1 MKKLGQFGKFD
12 LEAFLAGKVLRATE
26 CSELKDHN
34 TGEHLG
40 TKVVV
45 AIVRDDT
52 KYKQNEGENVTNLF
66 EKFNIKVLKDVNVP
80 VNSTV
85 MPVHA
90 TATVYGEYRNMLSVT
105 AEDIRIIPVQQ
116 NKA

>member
-1 MKKLGQFGKFD
+1 MKKLAQFSQFDWDSFITGKI
-12 LEAFLAGKVLRATE
+12 LRSTE

-34 TGEHLG
+34 TGEHIG

-52 KYKQNEGENVTNLF
+52 KYKQNDGENVTNLF

-80 VNSTV
+80 IGATVVPVN
-85 MPVHA
+85 A
-90 TATVYGEYRNMLSVT
+90 KATVYGEYRNMLSVT
-105 AEDIRIIPVQQ
+105 AEDIQVIPA
-116 NKA
+116 KA